1 MGPRT
6 SSVSPPTAA
15 SQPAS
20 TVTRNPTVPTAV
32 MSLAAVSEE
41 EPAGVALG
49 GFHLILFDLDS
60 QVFSLL
66 LIKHFSP
73 ALLCRP

>member
-1 MGPRT
+1 
-6 SSVSPPTAA
+6 
-15 SQPAS
+15 
-20 TVTRNPTVPTAV
+20 
-32 MSLAAVSEE
+32 VSEE

-60 QVFSLL
+60 QVSSLL